1 MAVGT
6 HALARH
12 DSRPTRPPR
21 RRGQPGDGRARAAG
35 EGGRGLERNLK
46 MQLEGLHPP
55 QSPLQRP
62 RTLRPPS
69 RSPTPPL
76 WTLRLFLHVR
86 YAQKYFFLFSSVS
99 PTFIP
104 SYLTDGGVKRD
115 PGSLA
120 PDVNVLDVGP
130 GAGTLC
136 LAPGSTLSGR
146 ATWPILPSF
155 LPFCLPPH
163 PPARPRARP
172 RRRCHPHPPPSR
184 PLLAPPSPPLL
195 TPPCHAH
202 EHFGNSATSILP
214 PSVLLLTR
222 ARAAG
227 SADAGDPDA
236 AARHHQ

>member
-1 MAVGT
+1 MTVDPRGLRDGASSQEMVGP
-6 HALARH
+6 
-12 DSRPTRPPR
+12 SG
-21 RRGQPGDGRARAAG
+21 RGGRARSGAEPENAVGGLAPATITAPKAANAATA
-35 EGGRGLERNLK
+35 LTLS
-46 MQLEGLHPP
+46 HPTTVD
-55 QSPLQRP
+55 S
-62 RTLRPPS
+62 
-69 RSPTPPL
+69 PPL
-76 WTLRLFLHVR
+76 SARALR
-86 YAQKYFFLFSSVS
+86 AKIFFSLLSSVS
-99 PTFIP
+99 PIFIP

-136 LAPGSTLSGR
+136 LAPGSTLPGR

-214 PSVLLLTR
+214 PSFLLLTR
-222 ARAAG
+222 ARSAG

-236 AARHHQ
+236 ATRHHQ